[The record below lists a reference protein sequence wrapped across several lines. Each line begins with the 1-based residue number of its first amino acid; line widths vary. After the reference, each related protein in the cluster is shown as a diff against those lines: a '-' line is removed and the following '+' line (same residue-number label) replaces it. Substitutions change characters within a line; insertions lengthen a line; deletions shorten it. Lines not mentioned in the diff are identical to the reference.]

1 MKKTNAVGDRAKE
14 GISINSGLLALG
26 NVISALGDESRR
38 QQQHIP
44 YRNSKLTR
52 LLQDSLG
59 GNSQTLMLA
68 CVSPADTN
76 ANETLS
82 TLKYANRAKN
92 ITNTVVLNQQ
102 QSLTDTLKE
111 EIAHLK
117 EEIRIN
123 DAFMKEVHV
132 ELDDLR
138 AKNTALES
146 LIYCNNNNGLP
157 NSVEGTVT
165 DETGKLSTPLM
176 ARSQQQPQTTT
187 KKSPATSVI
196 NTSTNSTEDDQVT
209 LVGSSMDE
217 NMHASTSTKRKRKS
231 TSNNNHVRKR
241 VAATAAT
248 TTENDQNPLLLSL
261 DKHKH
266 RMKKEYL
273 FVKQIKVSLPK
284 RVIRHLYTN
293 SKPRVNR
300 ISHLI
305 QTKSQ
310 N

>member
-1 MKKTNAVGDRAKE
+1 M
-14 GISINSGLLALG
+14 ALS

-68 CVSPADTN
+68 CVSPAGTN

-117 EEIRIN
+117 EEMRIN
-123 DAFMKEVHV
+123 DAFIKEVHV

-138 AKNTALES
+138 AKNAALES
-146 LIYCNNNNGLP
+146 LIYNKNNNGLP
-157 NSVEGTVT
+157 DSVEGNTKT
-165 DETGKLSTPLM
+165 DETGKLTILT
-176 ARSQQQPQTTT
+176 ARSQQQIIT
-187 KKSPATSVI
+187 KKSPVTSVI
-196 NTSTNSTEDDQVT
+196 KNTNDLKEDDQVA
-209 LVGSSMDE
+209 LIDSSAND
-217 NMHASTSTKRKRKS
+217 NMHVSTSTKRKRKS
-231 TSNNNHVRKR
+231 TSTNQVRKR
-241 VAATAAT
+241 VAAAAAAAAAAT
-248 TTENDQNPLLLSL
+248 TTIVTENDQNSLLLSL
-261 DKHKH
+261 DKHKY

-273 FVKQIKVSLPK
+273 FIKQIKVSTSN
-284 RVIRHLYTN
+284 Y
-293 SKPRVNR
+293 
-300 ISHLI
+300 
-305 QTKSQ
+305 
-310 N
+310 

>member
-1 MKKTNAVGDRAKE
+1 M
-14 GISINSGLLALG
+14 
-26 NVISALGDESRR
+26 
-38 QQQHIP
+38 
-44 YRNSKLTR
+44 
-52 LLQDSLG
+52 QDSLG

-117 EEIRIN
+117 EELRIN

-146 LIYCNNNNGLP
+146 FICCNNNNGLP
-157 NSVEGTVT
+157 NSGQGTT
-165 DETGKLSTPLM
+165 IDETEKLTTTHM
-176 ARSQQQPQTTT
+176 ARSQQRQPQTTT
-187 KKSPATSVI
+187 KKSPVMSVV
-196 NTSTNSTEDDQVT
+196 NTSTDPIEDDQVT
-209 LVGSSMDE
+209 LVGSGMDE
-217 NMHASTSTKRKRKS
+217 ATMCVSTSTKRKRKS

-241 VAATAAT
+241 VAATAAA
-248 TTENDQNPLLLSL
+248 TTEDDRNSLLLSL
-261 DKHKH
+261 DKHRH
-266 RMKKEYL
+266 RMKKEYA
-273 FVKQIKVSLPK
+273 FVKQIKVSSIK
-284 RVIRHLYTN
+284 RVIWHLHTHIEPIE
-293 SKPRVNR
+293 SA
-300 ISHLI
+300 
-305 QTKSQ
+305 
-310 N
+310 

>member
-1 MKKTNAVGDRAKE
+1 
-14 GISINSGLLALG
+14 
-26 NVISALGDESRR
+26 
-38 QQQHIP
+38 
-44 YRNSKLTR
+44 
-52 LLQDSLG
+52 
-59 GNSQTLMLA
+59 MLA

-146 LIYCNNNNGLP
+146 FIYCNHNNGLP
-157 NSVEGTVT
+157 NLAQGTT
-165 DETGKLSTPLM
+165 MDETGKLLSSPM
-176 ARSQQQPQTTT
+176 ARSQQQQPQTTT
-187 KKSPATSVI
+187 KPSPATTAVI
-196 NTSTNSTEDDQVT
+196 NTSSTTGPMDDDQAT

-217 NMHASTSTKRKRKS
+217 NVRVSTSTKRKRKS
-231 TSNNNHVRKR
+231 TSNNNHTRKR
-241 VAATAAT
+241 VAATAAAT
-248 TTENDQNPLLLSL
+248 TTENDQNSLLLSL

-273 FVKQIKVSLPK
+273 FVKQIKVSSIK
-284 RVIRHLYTN
+284 HVI
-293 SKPRVNR
+293 
-300 ISHLI
+300 
-305 QTKSQ
+305 
-310 N
+310 